1 MSLESYGWDASW
13 AKRLN
18 AFGKDGL
25 TPARV
30 ISGHR
35 SAYRVQTGKEELL
48 SKAAGKLF
56 HKPYTKQDLPVV
68 GDWVAL
74 DTSDPH
80 SPAVIKHVLPRQTV
94 FSRKFS
100 GKNEREQVMAAN
112 VDIVW
117 IVSTFGADLNLARLE
132 RYVTLVLESGAFPVI
147 ILAKSDLAENL
158 EEAMESVRDRIPGV
172 ALHSVSAHSSLGLE
186 DLKQYVQDGQ
196 TVALLGSSGVGKTTL
211 INHFLGEEI
220 HHTAAVREKDGK
232 GRHTTT
238 HRELILIPSGGLLLD
253 TPGMRELQ
261 LWTSSDS
268 LDKSFTDIEELAAE
282 CRFSDCKHESEPGC
296 AVNAALESGDLSPER
311 FENYKKLEREL
322 SYLGRRSDKDSV
334 RVERDRLKAR
344 TKEIR
349 RISQDLKRKVK
360 GKWEI

>member
-1 MSLESYGWDASW
+1 MSLESYGWDATW
-13 AKRLN
+13 TKRLE
-18 AFGKDGL
+18 ALDKEDH

-35 SAYRVQTGKEELL
+35 SAYRVHTGREELL
-48 SKAAGKLF
+48 AKAAGKLF
-56 HKPYTKQDLPVV
+56 HKPFTKQDLPVV

-74 DTSDPH
+74 DTSDPN
-80 SPAVIKHVLPRQTV
+80 SPAVIKQVLPRQTV

-117 IVSTFGADLNLARLE
+117 IVSTFGTDLNLARLE

-147 ILAKSDLAENL
+147 ILAKSDLGENHDQVL
-158 EEAMESVRDRIPGV
+158 GDVRDRIPGV
-172 ALHSVSAHSSLGLE
+172 ALHAVSAHAANGLE
-186 DLKQYVQDGQ
+186 ALDEYIQDGQ

-211 INHFLGEEI
+211 INYFLGEEV

-238 HRELILIPSGGLLLD
+238 HRELILIPRGGLLLD

-261 LWTSSDS
+261 LWNTSDS

-282 CRFSDCKHESEPGC
+282 CRFSDCKHEGEPGC
-296 AVNAALESGDLSPER
+296 AVNAALESGDLSPDR

-322 SYLGRRSDKDSV
+322 SYLGKRSDKDAV
-334 RVERDRLKAR
+334 RIERERLKAR
-344 TKEIR
+344 TKEHR
-349 RISQDLKRKVK
+349 RISQELKRKVK
-360 GKWEI
+360 GKWES